1 MKLDTSQPV
10 DSTHFLP
17 EEKKKKKGRIRINWI
32 PWLVTFSLL
41 GGVGYVGY
49 RQVVVVQ
56 KQEAQRKVLTQPVS
70 RQNLTIKISANGTV
84 KPERSINVSP
94 KQSGILK
101 RLLVK
106 EGDTVKQGQILA
118 YMDDSNLQGQLTQAR
133 GQIAQQEANLQ
144 KAIAG
149 NRPQDIASAQAALD
163 ESQAN
168 LQKAIAG
175 NRPQDIASA
184 QAALDESQANLQ
196 KAQTGNRPQDIGQAQ
211 ARLQSAQASL
221 SKAEDDL
228 RRNQQLYKSG
238 AISLQIVNQSRAD
251 RDSAQGQ
258 VNEAIQALGLQKAGS
273 RSEDIEQARAVVR
286 QRQQALALL
295 KAGSRPE
302 DIEQA
307 RAVVRQKQQALALL
321 KAGSRPEDI
330 EQARAQLASARGSL
344 QTIQTQINDTILRA
358 PFDGV
363 ITQKYADPG
372 AFVTPTTSGSAVSSA
387 TSSSIVSLASTNQVV
402 ANIAEVNIAKI
413 RLGQKVTITADAYPG
428 KTFEGKVSQIAAQAI
443 VEQNVTSFQVKIAIV
458 SDTEKLLRSGMN
470 VTTDFEVGQLSN
482 VLVVPTAAVVRREK
496 STGVFVAG
504 EDNKPVFTR
513 IKTGVTVDKY
523 TEVKSGLKGNER
535 VLLSFPPGS
544 RPQSTPRGGVFPGVG
559 GGGGG
564 GRGGGGR
571 GGPP

>member
-10 DSTHFLP
+10 DSTNFLP
-17 EEKKKKKGRIRINWI
+17 EQKKKKGKIRINWL
-32 PWLVTFSLL
+32 PWLLTFCIL
-41 GGVGYVGY
+41 GGGGYVVY
-49 RQVVVVQ
+49 RQLVVVP
-56 KQEAQRKVLTQPVS
+56 KQEANQKVLTQPVS
-70 RQNLTIKISANGTV
+70 RQNLAIKISANGTV

-101 RLLVK
+101 TLLVK

-118 YMDDSNLQGQLTQAR
+118 KMDDSNLQGQLTQAR
-133 GQIAQQEANLQ
+133 AQIAQQEANLQ

-149 NRPQDIASAQAALD
+149 NRPQDIGSAQAALD
-163 ESQAN
+163 EAQAN

-175 NRPQDIASA
+175 NRPQDISSA
-184 QAALDESQANLQ
+184 QAALDEAQANLQ

-211 ARLQSAQASL
+211 ARLQSAQANL

-228 RRNQQLYKSG
+228 RRNQQLYNSG
-238 AISLQIVNQSRAD
+238 AISLQTVNQSRAD

-258 VNEAIQALGLQKAGS
+258 VNEAQQALGLQKAGS
-273 RSEDIEQARAVVR
+273 RPEDIQQAQAVVR

-295 KAGSRPE
+295 KAGTRT
-302 DIEQA
+302 
-307 RAVVRQKQQALALL
+307 
-321 KAGSRPEDI
+321 EDI

-344 QTIQTQINDTILRA
+344 QTIQTQINDTVLRA

-413 RLGQKVTITADAYPG
+413 RLGQKVIITADAYPG

-443 VEQNVTSFQVKIAIV
+443 VEQNVTSFQVKVAIV
-458 SDTEKLLRSGMN
+458 SDSENLLRSGMN
-470 VTTDFEVGQLSN
+470 VTTDFEVGQLTN
-482 VLVVPTAAVVRREK
+482 VLVVPTAAVVRRER

-504 EDNKPVFTR
+504 EDNNPVFTR
-513 IKTGVTVDKY
+513 IQTGATVDKY

-544 RPQSTPRGGVFPGVG
+544 RPQSTPRGGVLPGVG
-559 GGGGG
+559 GSGGRGSGGRGG
-564 GRGGGGR
+564 GRGGQ
-571 GGPP
+571 P